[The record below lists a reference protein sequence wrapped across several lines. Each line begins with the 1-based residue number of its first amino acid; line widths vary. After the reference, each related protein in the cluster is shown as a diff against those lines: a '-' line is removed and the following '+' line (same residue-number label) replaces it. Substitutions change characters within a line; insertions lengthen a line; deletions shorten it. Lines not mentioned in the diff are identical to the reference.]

1 MTDPIA
7 QFSDWF
13 AAARAHPGIKE
24 PTAMTLATATPDGM
38 PAARVV
44 LLKEHGPEGFV
55 FYGNMESRKF
65 RELAANPNAA
75 LCFYWQ
81 PLDRQVRIEGRVAPV
96 SNEEADAYFATRE
109 RGKQIGAWASLQ
121 SQPMKNRA
129 EFEARIAEFTQRYD
143 GQTIPRPPHWSGW
156 RLVPTRLEFWSQGE
170 FRLHERDVFTRTDES
185 ASWQHT
191 LVYP

>member
-24 PTAMTLATATPDGM
+24 PTAMTLATATQDGM